1 MASKISDPDEIT
13 GLAADPPVPESLVS
27 TLEHEIVPRLL
38 MLSRSARTASDANG
52 TCANATAPGDVEE
65 LARLLL
71 AHGPEVAYEFAEALR
86 HRGVTHDRIFMDL
99 LFQAA
104 LQLAERWE
112 SQDLDYPQ
120 LMQGLGALRTVVKR
134 YQ

>member
-1 MASKISDPDEIT
+1 MASKISDPDEFA
-13 GLAADPPVPESLVS
+13 GLTAEPPVPESLVS
-27 TLEHEIVPRLL
+27 TMEGEIVPRLL
-38 MLSRSARTASDANG
+38 MLCRSERASSDAIG
-52 TCANATAPGDVEE
+52 TCANSTAPGDVEE

-71 AHGPEVAYEFAEALR
+71 AHGPEMAYEFAEALR
-86 HRGVTHDRIFMDL
+86 HRGVTHDRIFLDL

-104 LQLAERWE
+104 LRLAERWE